1 MTNHTLHAYA
11 APRRA
16 WRCTRMRCVLRRRTS
31 RSRALRTWSWDTAAL
46 RWLCYSS
53 RLAKRNPMQLS
64 TSHPL
69 LLHPLLPSPSHSSP
83 LPRTHSLAITPTSTS
98 FNILLH
104 RLSDIEIFRVLEFG
118 FQSYMRGFKIT
129 VPGKGDIS
137 LLTKDVQLFHA
148 LLESIS
154 FFYSLFL
161 LFVCYIVDFVYFVFF
176 YYDKEMPERTDLQVK
191 ICNLLASVLNILSS
205 DKGST
210 LTNILSLSLS
220 LYLSL
225 YSSLLY
231 VFFYQND
238 LRL

>member
-1 MTNHTLHAYA
+1 
-11 APRRA
+11 
-16 WRCTRMRCVLRRRTS
+16 
-31 RSRALRTWSWDTAAL
+31 
-46 RWLCYSS
+46 
-53 RLAKRNPMQLS
+53 
-64 TSHPL
+64 
-69 LLHPLLPSPSHSSP
+69 
-83 LPRTHSLAITPTSTS
+83 
-98 FNILLH
+98 
-104 RLSDIEIFRVLEFG
+104 
-118 FQSYMRGFKIT
+118 MRGFKIT

-161 LFVCYIVDFVYFVFF
+161 LSVCYIVDFVYFVFF

-210 LTNILSLSLS
+210 LTNILSLY

-225 YSSLLY
+225 FILLSLY
-231 VFFYQND
+231 VFFNQTD
-238 LRL
+238 LRLSIQLEAWLTIVRVKVTDPMNEFFVNPMLSRRFFSFYSTFFL